1 MFRVGGGGS
10 GGYLWQLGVNVEVL
24 GAVDGGEGDEG

>member
-1 MFRVGGGGS
+1 VGWWWEGG